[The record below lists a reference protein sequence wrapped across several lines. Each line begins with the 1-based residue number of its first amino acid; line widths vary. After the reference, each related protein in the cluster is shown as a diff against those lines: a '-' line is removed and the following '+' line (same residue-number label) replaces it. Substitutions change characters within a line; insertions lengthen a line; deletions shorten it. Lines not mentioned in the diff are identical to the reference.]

1 MARKRT
7 TFLPLMMF
15 ELAMASAETIAHRTW
30 LMATG
35 RCTPAEYTR
44 MMAEKL
50 TAMQRTTRIALSP
63 RANGATLLAPWHGA
77 AKRNSKRLRRG

>member
-1 MARKRT
+1 MASKRT
-7 TFLPLMMF
+7 PFLPLMMF

-50 TAMQRTTRIALSP
+50 RAVQQTTRIALSP
-63 RANGATLLAPWHGA
+63 RANGMTLLAPWHGA
-77 AKRNSKRLRRG
+77 AKRNSRRLRRG

>member
-15 ELAMASAETIAHRTW
+15 ELAMASAETIAHRTV

-35 RCTPAEYTR
+35 RCTPMEYAR

-50 TAMQRTTRIALSP
+50 RAVQQTTRIALSP
-63 RANGATLLAPWHGA
+63 GANGTTLLAPWHSA
-77 AKRNSKRLRRG
+77 AKRNSKRLRRK